1 MRNLVRSAVATA
13 FFVLLAYTSA
23 EQGAARTARADG
35 DNQSGGGTGGRWYSM
50 GSVTEVRYC
59 QSYEQT
65 IVFWPPPPHYE
76 LKMVTVMK
84 ETYFLLEACY
94 QDMATRECT
103 PGTQRK
109 TYQGGGC

>member
-13 FFVLLAYTSA
+13 FFALLVYAAA
-23 EQGAARTARADG
+23 EQGAARTARSDD
-35 DNQSGGGTGGRWYSM
+35 DNQSGAGTGGRWYSM
-50 GSVTEVRYC
+50 GSVTEMRYC

-76 LKMVTVMK
+76 LKLVTVMK
-84 ETYFLLEACY
+84 EAYFLLEACY
-94 QDMATRECT
+94 LDMANRECT